1 MSAPQEEYGQPDAQ
15 DIYVFNE
22 EERQTIKQCRYDS
35 FLYRCVPLSTLGMI
49 TTQFLLS
56 KGILTT
62 SSRFG
67 AFPKIAFAGFMGFV
81 IGKVSYIQTCKEK
94 LMKLQNSPLG
104 EQLRQQKNAKT
115 RNMPRPEWNAGYSY
129 DNIAASRP
137 VPEPPSSK
145 PIPRAADVPFSASM
159 SESSTTGI
167 TDHLAQEPE
176 YFDEKQAKAA
186 PVTYEELRN
195 KNRGNYDVLKPQT
208 TERPMQSRAPK
219 IDVKKNQYGDV
230 WEE

>member
-1 MSAPQEEYGQPDAQ
+1 M
-15 DIYVFNE
+15 V
-22 EERQTIKQCRYDS
+22 
-35 FLYRCVPLSTLGMI
+35 
-49 TTQFLLS
+49 TTQVLLS

-62 SSRFG
+62 SARFG
-67 AFPKIAFAGFMGFV
+67 AFPKIAFAGFMGYMA
-81 IGKVSYIQTCKEK
+81 GKVSYINVCKEK

-104 EQLRQQKNAKT
+104 EKLRQEKNAKA
-115 RNMPRPEWNAGYSY
+115 RNMPSPERNAGYSY
-129 DNIAASRP
+129 DNIATSPSSPP

-145 PIPRAADVPFSASM
+145 LNPSAADVPFSASM

-176 YFDEKQAKAA
+176 YYDEKQAKAA

-195 KNRGNYDVLKPQT
+195 RNRGAYDVLKPQT
-208 TERPMQSRAPK
+208 PERPIQSRAPK